1 MVKFTMNVLFAAI
14 LAFSGSFGSS
24 LSVVENFL
32 TPEEINHYYYNVG
45 AQKLFHGQRRLESN
59 TMIGSD
65 LIRRL
70 EQVGAILPIEH
81 DRELEITKSIITE
94 TTERHVDFIVNK
106 RERRMD
112 PLSHDT
118 IFVFLNT
125 NPEAEFVYGDDE
137 RVPVI
142 AGDMVIFSGGEVE
155 HNTEI
160 KSGNV
165 HLLGPFES
173 RKLDLVGQQCG
184 TQWTLQIIN
193 SIGAQA
199 NEVPNQTNVI
209 GQQVIGN
216 NFSFQPGV
224 GNNSANNFSFQPG
237 VGNISACQTKRT
249 STDNCVLNLIN
260 IGQTLTGTTITGGNL

>member
-1 MVKFTMNVLFAAI
+1 MCPYSEEEGNMVKFTKNVLFAAI
-14 LAFSGSFGSS
+14 LALSSSFGSS

-32 TPEEINHYYYNVG
+32 TPEEIDHYYNVG

-70 EQVGAILPIEH
+70 EQVGAILPAEH

-106 RERRMD
+106 RDKRMD

-173 RKLDLVGQQCG
+173 RKLDLVGQECG
-184 TQWTLQIIN
+184 AQWASLIN
-193 SIGAQA
+193 STGGQGG
-199 NEVPNQTNVI
+199 NDVPNQTTI
-209 GQQVIGN
+209 GSGQQL
-216 NFSFQPGV
+216 V
-224 GNNSANNFSFQPG
+224 GTIPG
-237 VGNISACQTKRT
+237 VGNISVCRLKRT
-249 STDNCVLNLIN
+249 STDNCVLNLIG
-260 IGQTLTGTTITGGNL
+260 IGKTLAETTIAYSAGGNL